1 MRAQHLRTPTAAMRA
16 GRTRLGLTLDR
27 GRPVVPALVVRIV
40 ARVLDGFRG
49 RLNRRRKVSKVGK
62 VALTS
67 PGNTTRPRHITPGR
81 IYPSEKLRVKT
92 QTNGNLHHTADASTH
107 YTTLSIADRKSTRL
121 NSSHANI

>member
-27 GRPVVPALVVRIV
+27 VRPVVHALVVRIV

-49 RLNRRRKVSKVGK
+49 LLNRRRKVSKVGT

-67 PGNTTRPRHITPGR
+67 AGNQTRPRHITPGR

-92 QTNGNLHHTADASTH
+92 QTNGNLHRSEE
-107 YTTLSIADRKSTRL
+107 RRVGKE
-121 NSSHANI
+121 